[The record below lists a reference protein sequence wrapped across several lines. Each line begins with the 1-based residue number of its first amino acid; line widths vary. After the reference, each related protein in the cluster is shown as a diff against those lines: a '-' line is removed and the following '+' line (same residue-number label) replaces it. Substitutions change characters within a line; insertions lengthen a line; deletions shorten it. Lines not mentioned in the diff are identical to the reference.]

1 MKKKSRPVRRRAVVA
16 KEEIQSPVVRVGV
29 VFLVIMAIALVAYV
43 VKVYL
48 P

>member
-1 MKKKSRPVRRRAVVA
+1 MKKNSRPVRRAAVA
-16 KEEIQSPVVRVGV
+16 KEEIQSPVVRVGI
-29 VFLVIMAIALVAYV
+29 VFLIIMAVAVVAYV